1 MTETN
6 AEIFK
11 LNYSS
16 RFQQSSS
23 QLIRLCFQ
31 KICILKNTHFD
42 SQKVPKY
49 KLNNFREKKSGG
61 MLMTVCKVKAKV
73 LLPQKKFHASFK
85 N

>member
-1 MTETN
+1 MQKFSNWTTLPGFN
-6 AEIFK
+6 S
-11 LNYSS
+11 LP
-16 RFQQSSS
+16 S

-31 KICILKNTHFD
+31 KICILKNTHFG

-61 MLMTVCKVKAKV
+61 MLMTVSKVQAKV
-73 LLPQKKFHASFK
+73 LLPQKKFHASLK